1 MLTVLTVDLA
11 KGLEPVDSVGV
22 MTDARIVYA
31 SPGNLYLATERW
43 ADRPPPDTPTEPQPS
58 AVTTTIHRFDISNP
72 TRTRYRGSGQV
83 SGYLLNQW
91 SLSEYDGVLRV
102 VSTEAPAWFDSS
114 RLDAS
119 RR

>member
-1 MLTVLTVDLA
+1 M
-11 KGLEPVDSVGV
+11 DSVGV

-43 ADRPPPDTPTEPQPS
+43 AERPLPDTPTEPQPQAS
-58 AVTTTIHRFDISNP
+58 PPTIHRFDISNP

-83 SGYLLNQW
+83 SGYLLNEW
-91 SLSEYDGVLRV
+91 SLSENDGVLRV
-102 VSTEAPAWFDSS
+102 VSTDAPAWFSATDSTP
-114 RLDAS
+114 S